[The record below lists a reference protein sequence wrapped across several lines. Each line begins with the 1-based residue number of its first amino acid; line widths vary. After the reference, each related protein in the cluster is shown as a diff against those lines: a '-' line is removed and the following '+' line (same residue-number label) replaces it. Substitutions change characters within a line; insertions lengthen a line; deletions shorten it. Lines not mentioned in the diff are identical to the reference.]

1 MSISALND
9 IKKGKALDIDGQPC
23 LVVAAQFVRMQ
34 QRKPVMQTKLKNL
47 LTGKTVEINFHPG
60 DLPVEA
66 DLTHRQAGYLYADDH
81 QAYFMNSE
89 TYDQFGL
96 DREQIGEA
104 IGYLKEGAEVDAMYF
119 NDAPVAVAIPNKV
132 ELRVVTTIDGAKGDT
147 AQGRVT
153 KPATLETG
161 IDVNVPLFIKE
172 GDLIRINTET
182 GDYTER
188 VND

>member
-1 MSISALND
+1 MAISALND
-9 IKKGKALDIDGQPC
+9 IKKGKTFDIDNQPC

-47 LTGKTVEINFHPG
+47 ITGKVLEINFHPG
-60 DLPVEA
+60 ELPTEA
-66 DLTHRQAGYLYADDH
+66 DLAHRRASFLYADDS

-89 TYDQFGL
+89 TYDQFGI
-96 DREQIGEA
+96 DRDQLA
-104 IGYLKEGAEVDAMYF
+104 DQLGYLKEGTEVDAMYF

-132 ELRVVTTIDGAKGDT
+132 ELQVTSTIEGAKGDT

-161 IDVNVPLFIKE
+161 IEVQVPLFIKQ
-172 GDLIRINTET
+172 GDIIRINTES
-182 GDYTER
+182 GDYSER
-188 VND
+188 A